1 MSEKV
6 LPNHIG
12 FIIDG
17 NRRWA
22 RQNGLPVYEGHM
34 AGYNAVIEILTA
46 ALAAG
51 VKYATV
57 YAFST
62 ENWKRNDDEVSKLMA
77 MMLRIVTTDLP
88 ILKAKNVKLEVIGSR
103 DRIDEKIIKAID
115 KAEAET
121 ADNDGGTLAICW
133 NYGGQLE
140 VVDAVKKI
148 IKSGVKANE
157 LTVDLISEN
166 LYSPELPPLDL
177 IVRTSGEQRLS
188 NFMLWRSVYSEII
201 FIKKF
206 WPDMKKKDLDSILL
220 EYSKRSRRFGA

>member
-1 MSEKV
+1 MPENI

-22 RQNGLPVYEGHM
+22 REHGLPVYEGHM
-34 AGYNAVIEILTA
+34 AGYNAVIDVLTA
-46 ALAAG
+46 TLEAG

-88 ILKAKNVKLEVIGSR
+88 ILKKKNVKLKVIGSR
-103 DRIDEKIIKAID
+103 EKIDEKILKAID

-121 ADNDGGTLAICW
+121 AHNDGGTLAICW

-140 VVDAVKKI
+140 VIDAVKKI
-148 IKSGVKANE
+148 IKAGVKADD
-157 LTVDLISEN
+157 LTIDMISEN

-206 WPDMKKKDLDSILL
+206 WPDMKKKDLKSIFL
-220 EYSKRSRRFGA
+220 EYSKRARRFGA